1 MKDTMSHIFHVLRK
15 SKFLLSI
22 YIVDQ
27 FLVKIVFPFDS
38 GIMGVRVFVVSLNI
52 YKVSISLSWEMD
64 KYWIKTFPGA

>member
-27 FLVKIVFPFDS
+27 FLVKTVFPFDS
-38 GIMGVRVFVVSLNI
+38 GIMGVRAFVVSLNI

-64 KYWIKTFPGA
+64 